1 MKMSVIKEKLLTAV
15 LIAERITGKKETL
28 PILSC
33 VLFRVDKELLICA
46 TNLEAGVE
54 VRVLGD
60 IGEKGLVAVPSGVL
74 SQTLRSMGGDKV
86 TLSLG
91 EGNLIIESRGTRTL
105 IKSVPHEEFPT
116 LPGSKKEKPF
126 VVPRERLIDGLQAVS
141 YAASPSMIRPELGSI
156 YVSVKDG
163 VLTCVATDSFR
174 LAEKVIKEGKRG
186 GEEDVELLI
195 PLKHALEIIH
205 ILEHSSAEEVSM
217 SADESQLTI
226 AADGIRYVSR
236 IVDGVFPNY
245 IEIIPKSFSVE
256 ATALKSDFS
265 ETLKKARVFA
275 GADQHVGFHVY
286 PKKKVFTATAQSA
299 DVGEM
304 SDSIDAAVSG
314 EDIDINFH
322 IGYLADC
329 LPSVKSDS
337 VTLSFSGAGKPLVIR
352 GVSDPSFMCLVMPL
366 NR

>member
-1 MKMSVIKEKLLTAV
+1 MSVIKEKLLTAV

-28 PILSC
+28 PVLSC

-186 GEEDVELLI
+186 ARKMLSYLYRLSTPSRLFIFSNTQV
-195 PLKHALEIIH
+195 PR
-205 ILEHSSAEEVSM
+205 
-217 SADESQLTI
+217 
-226 AADGIRYVSR
+226 RY
-236 IVDGVFPNY
+236 P
-245 IEIIPKSFSVE
+245 
-256 ATALKSDFS
+256 
-265 ETLKKARVFA
+265 
-275 GADQHVGFHVY
+275 
-286 PKKKVFTATAQSA
+286 
-299 DVGEM
+299 
-304 SDSIDAAVSG
+304 
-314 EDIDINFH
+314 
-322 IGYLADC
+322 
-329 LPSVKSDS
+329 
-337 VTLSFSGAGKPLVIR
+337 
-352 GVSDPSFMCLVMPL
+352 
-366 NR
+366 

>member
-1 MKMSVIKEKLLTAV
+1 
-15 LIAERITGKKETL
+15 
-28 PILSC
+28 
-33 VLFRVDKELLICA
+33 
-46 TNLEAGVE
+46 
-54 VRVLGD
+54 
-60 IGEKGLVAVPSGVL
+60 
-74 SQTLRSMGGDKV
+74 
-86 TLSLG
+86 
-91 EGNLIIESRGTRTL
+91 
-105 IKSVPHEEFPT
+105 
-116 LPGSKKEKPF
+116 
-126 VVPRERLIDGLQAVS
+126 
-141 YAASPSMIRPELGSI
+141 
-156 YVSVKDG
+156 
-163 VLTCVATDSFR
+163 
-174 LAEKVIKEGKRG
+174 
-186 GEEDVELLI
+186 
-195 PLKHALEIIH
+195 
-205 ILEHSSAEEVSM
+205 
-217 SADESQLTI
+217 LTI